1 MFFFIFNNKI
11 CIFYDFLKLKKSYQE
26 IHRTLFPWLLRGR
39 NKESKEDGG
48 NLYYS
53 PSLPGTLYPGEGGI
67 YKRFP
72 SYALPL
78 MAVPKQFLH
87 QPKIKFFKYSTT
99 IHTEGWPQK
108 QGLEIFKPFN
118 RCVKY
123 LKISLL
129 AYAGQYCSR
138 NKKNAWHQIEDS

>member
-1 MFFFIFNNKI
+1 
-11 CIFYDFLKLKKSYQE
+11 
-26 IHRTLFPWLLRGR
+26 
-39 NKESKEDGG
+39 
-48 NLYYS
+48 
-53 PSLPGTLYPGEGGI
+53 
-67 YKRFP
+67 
-72 SYALPL
+72 

-87 QPKIKFFKYSTT
+87 HPKIKFFKYSTT

-129 AYAGQYCSR
+129 VTLANIVQET
-138 NKKNAWHQIEDS
+138 KKMHGIKLRTLREII